1 MRNLALQAPFRT
13 VRRRPRAVFLPEQGN
28 HLDESS
34 FVMEIARGHRL
45 TPKLSVSVVIPCYN
59 AAPWISSAIA
69 SVAAQRVPPQE
80 VILVDDGSTDGSGDI
95 VRRSRCDVKRLATPR
110 LGAAGALNAGLEAAT
125 GDWIAFLDA
134 DDFWHPNHLE
144 RAAVLLDGTSD
155 SGMLNHGHY
164 ATLNGGLR
172 LRPYRWPMAE
182 PTAGLSAEQFL
193 IAYNAVRYFVG
204 MSACIVRREAALQV
218 GGFDESQTARLDI
231 EFWLRLIARST
242 WSFDPVPSSAYRHRV
257 PGSLS
262 SDYVRAQY
270 FHLLGFIKN
279 ERSYPYPTMRRL
291 LARCARRAMAAAL
304 TEGTATDVMMAERL
318 AEPWL
323 FRKDRLLLSMA
334 KRAPRLFGSLNRR
347 RRRLIGACAHI
358 AGAPT
363 SPPAPRHSTIDARGY
378 TYLR

>member
-1 MRNLALQAPFRT
+1 VRL
-13 VRRRPRAVFLPEQGN
+13 RRRAIFQPEQGN
-28 HLDESS
+28 HLDDSS
-34 FVMEIARGHRL
+34 FVGETARGHCL
-45 TPKLSVSVVIPCYN
+45 TAKLSISVVIPCYN

-69 SVAAQRVPPQE
+69 SVAAQRVRPRE
-80 VILVDDGSTDGSGDI
+80 VILVDDGSTDGSGEI
-95 VRRSRCDVKRLATPR
+95 VRRSRCDVRRLHTPR
-110 LGAAGALNAGLEAAT
+110 LGAAGALNAGLEAAS

-144 RAAVLLDGTSD
+144 RASLLLEGTSD
-155 SGMLNHGHY
+155 SGMLNHSHY

-172 LRPYRWPMAE
+172 PRPYRWPVAK
-182 PTAGLSAEQFL
+182 PTTGLSAEQFL
-193 IAYNAVRYFVG
+193 IAYEAVRCFVG
-204 MSACIVRREAALQV
+204 MSACIVRREAALEA
-218 GGFDESQTARLDI
+218 GGFDESQAARLDI

-279 ERSYPYPTMRRL
+279 EPSYPYPTMRRL
-291 LARCARRAMAAAL
+291 LARSARRAMAAAL

-318 AEPWL
+318 AEGWL
-323 FRKDRLLLSMA
+323 FRKDRLLFSMA
-334 KRAPRLFGSLNRR
+334 KRAPRLFSSLNRR
-347 RRRLIGACAHI
+347 RRRLIGACAHL
-358 AGAPT
+358 AGAPA
-363 SPPAPRHSTIDARGY
+363 SPPTPSHSAIDARGY